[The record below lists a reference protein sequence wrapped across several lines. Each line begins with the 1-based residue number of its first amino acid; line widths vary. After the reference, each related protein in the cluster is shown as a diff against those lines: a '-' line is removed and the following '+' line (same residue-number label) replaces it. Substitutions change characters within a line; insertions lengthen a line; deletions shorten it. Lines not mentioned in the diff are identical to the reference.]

1 MAYEYVAYWLTYC
14 TCVSHHVQL
23 ENWSSPAHNGD
34 SAQSS
39 ANNNCSDH
47 STRTPCSAA
56 NNKHIIQLPV
66 PMGQISTAIRLIR
79 GMYQPTPIY
88 LSLSQQQ
95 LLQLLLLADR
105 FEVPKVQVAVFEM
118 LNLRSLFPLEWE
130 IVVALLD
137 LPSSISSFVHPSCK
151 EVVAAAEK
159 ELLLKLG
166 DLEAVWA
173 DEELYNMLLQL
184 PHAVLL
190 QLLQHKQT
198 QVANEATVVY
208 TILQW
213 WDKQQQAYQDQH
225 VEQLKQ
231 LMQQVRM
238 QHLSQLYICT
248 VMLRN
253 ETVLSCFS
261 KDELAIASLCT
272 DSQHRKALHDAGC
285 PELKQCTAW
294 TAEKRPDSKTQPE
307 IRWNLPLSELRSV
320 VEDMISS
327 KELVSQ
333 WMRSAPK
340 VIQGLK
346 MQIKAKVHV
355 NRESQG
361 SEGSSSNKNSSSSSG
376 GGECEGL
383 QMQLGL
389 HFQLLDLPEGAVCEV
404 TVDLEMEA
412 VITDQLPNHVC
423 RGPAT
428 YGYGLGVSSRGYNK
442 FIDLG
447 LVKSWQDVES
457 VLRRKDLV
465 HPDGCVHINMFVH
478 KVA

>member
-1 MAYEYVAYWLTYC
+1 ML
-14 TCVSHHVQL
+14 HHVQL
-23 ENWSSPAHNGD
+23 ENWSSPAHNGN

-39 ANNNCSDH
+39 ANNNCSDR

-66 PMGQISTAIRLIR
+66 PVGQISTAIRLIR

-88 LSLSQQQ
+88 LDLNQQQ

-105 FEVPKVQVAVFEM
+105 FEVPKVQVAVFKM
-118 LNLRSLFPLEWE
+118 LNLRSLFPLEWDT
-130 IVVALLD
+130 VVALLD
-137 LPSSISSFVHPSCK
+137 LPSSTSSLEHPSCK
-151 EVVAAAEK
+151 EVIAAAEK

-190 QLLQHKQT
+190 QLLQHEQT

-213 WDKQQQAYQDQH
+213 WHKQPETYKDQH

-231 LMQQVRM
+231 LMQQIRM

-248 VMLRN
+248 LMMRD
-253 ETVLSCFS
+253 EIVLSCLS

-272 DSQHRKALHDAGC
+272 DSQHRKALQDAGC
-285 PELKQCTAW
+285 PELKQYTAW
-294 TAEKRPDSKTQPE
+294 TADKRPDSKTQPE
-307 IRWNLPLSELRSV
+307 IRWNLPLSELRSA
-320 VEDMISS
+320 VEDLMSS
-327 KELVSQ
+327 KELIPQ
-333 WMRSAPK
+333 WVRSAPK
-340 VIQGLK
+340 MIQGFK
-346 MQIKAKVHV
+346 MQIKAKVYV
-355 NRESQG
+355 N
-361 SEGSSSNKNSSSSSG
+361 SEFNSADGSSSNKNSSSSSG
-376 GGECEGL
+376 GGECEGV

-389 HFQLLDLPEGAVCEV
+389 HFQLLDLPEGAVCEL

-412 VITDQLPNHVC
+412 VIRDQLPNHVS

-428 YGYGLGVSSRGYNK
+428 YGYGAAVSSRGYNK

-465 HPDGCVHINMFVH
+465 HPDGCMHINMFVH